1 MKILSVVGAR
11 PNFMKVAPL
20 HRAFQ
25 SFDGV
30 ESTIV
35 HTGQHHDA
43 RMSDVFFDQ
52 LELPNP
58 DYFLGVRSGTQTQQT
73 ADIMLRFEQVVQTE
87 NPDWVVVV
95 GDVTSTLACA
105 LVAVRMG
112 VRVAHVEAGLRSG
125 DRRMPEEINRIL
137 TDALADRLFVTEQA
151 GLDNLDHEGVDG
163 DKVHWVGNVLIDS
176 LIRYR
181 QKARTLNY
189 PARLQLSAGRYVVMT
204 MHRPANVD
212 TETGLKVISQ
222 IVANVASLRTVVFPV
237 HPRTRKKLQKFGLMD
252 QLENMTNVRLL
263 DPQGYL
269 EFLSLVEQAALVIT
283 DSGGLQ
289 EETTFLQIP
298 CLTFRSS
305 TERPVT
311 VELGTNQLIP
321 DLTPDTVQANVVE
334 ILSGRIRSGSI
345 PPLWDGHAANRIAAI
360 LAQGV

>member
-1 MKILSVVGAR
+1 
-11 PNFMKVAPL
+11 
-20 HRAFQ
+20 
-25 SFDGV
+25 
-30 ESTIV
+30 
-35 HTGQHHDA
+35 
-43 RMSDVFFDQ
+43 
-52 LELPNP
+52 
-58 DYFLGVRSGTQTQQT
+58 
-73 ADIMLRFEQVVQTE
+73 
-87 NPDWVVVV
+87 
-95 GDVTSTLACA
+95 
-105 LVAVRMG
+105 
-112 VRVAHVEAGLRSG
+112 
-125 DRRMPEEINRIL
+125 
-137 TDALADRLFVTEQA
+137 
-151 GLDNLDHEGVDG
+151 
-163 DKVHWVGNVLIDS
+163 
-176 LIRYR
+176 
-181 QKARTLNY
+181 
-189 PARLQLSAGRYVVMT
+189 
-204 MHRPANVD
+204 
-212 TETGLKVISQ
+212 
-222 IVANVASLRTVVFPV
+222 
-237 HPRTRKKLQKFGLMD
+237 MD

>member
-1 MKILSVVGAR
+1 
-11 PNFMKVAPL
+11 MKVAPL

-25 SFDGV
+25 SFAGV
-30 ESTIV
+30 ESKIV

-43 RMSDVFFDQ
+43 NMSDVFFDQ
-52 LELPNP
+52 LDLPNP
-58 DYFLGVRSGTQTQQT
+58 DYFLGVSSGTQTQQT
-73 ADIMLRFEQVVQTE
+73 ADIMLRFEQVVQGE
-87 NPDWVVVV
+87 NPDWIVVV

-112 VRVAHVEAGLRSG
+112 VYVAHVEAGLRSG
-125 DRRMPEEINRIL
+125 DRQMPEEINRIL
-137 TDALADRLFVTEQA
+137 TDAIADRLFVTEQA
-151 GLDNLDHEGVDG
+151 GVDNLEREGINR
-163 DKVHWVGNVLIDS
+163 DKVHWVGNVMIDS

-181 QKARTLNY
+181 PKASALNY

-212 TETGLKVISQ
+212 TETGLRAISQ
-222 IVANVASLRTVVFPV
+222 IVANVASLRTVVFSV
-237 HPRTRKKLQKFGLMD
+237 HPRTRKNLKQFGLMN
-252 QLENMTNVRLL
+252 QLENMANVRLL

-289 EETTFLQIP
+289 EETTFLRIP
-298 CLTFRSS
+298 CLTLRPT

-311 VELGTNQLIP
+311 VELGTNQLIADLIP
-321 DLTPDTVQANVVE
+321 DAVQAKVVE
-334 ILSGRIRSGSI
+334 ILSGRTRPGSI

-360 LAQGV
+360 LAQSV